1 MSEDFTEQALDI
13 FLEND
18 TLHKKIIEPIKR
30 KVYPYVISIL
40 LFNVI
45 LFLMLAYLTHRVYLL
60 QL

>member
-18 TLHKKIIEPIKR
+18 TLHKKVIEPIKR

>member
-18 TLHKKIIEPIKR
+18 TLHKKVIEPIKR

-45 LFLMLAYLTHRVYLL
+45 LFLMLAYLTHRIYLL